1 LTWGKA
7 ISLVAVRWLRFA
19 GCSLR
24 FGLCYTFKRRRRKLI
39 TEFPHN
45 IARRFTDGFMR
56 SFRLFAPWALLFFLT
71 FAPLAQSPV
80 RADEEGDSHSQ
91 VTDEPEA
98 LPVDLGAIKRL
109 KVAGKAIEETPLR
122 VGNLDVLAPI
132 VAELPSLG
140 ATATRAADANIP
152 DLSELPEKD
161 RPARN
166 QFFQL
171 NFPEETETPP
181 LVFAVG
187 RSVAYIKK
195 ESYAL
200 RAAPLVVKGQLWLP
214 IFSLA
219 PLLGAAPRL
228 DASGT
233 LHFNPTVQSVELFEV
248 KGVMAVTI
256 KTSAPL
262 PEGRAPLM
270 GTLDDPPKIYF
281 DFPGFSMGLDAGY
294 TTAERVTTGGL
305 REVQQARVGLFQGF
319 PDTTRVVLDLDQKLN
334 ATLQPL
340 PDKTITA
347 FLLVNPNPRAVAD
360 PTPPPSRDPNSP
372 LRGVKIVVDAGHGG
386 HDAGAGGKRS
396 KEKDH
401 TLDIARRVRNH
412 LINKGATVSMTREDD
427 RFISLQGRVDFAHR
441 RNADIFFSVHINSYS
456 STSAGTETYY
466 YTGQSKALASEVQRE
481 LVKATGLP
489 NRGVRSAR
497 FFVIRKTRMPSILT
511 ETAFISNPREE
522 ALLMDPK
529 FRERVAQAMVRGIEN
544 YARKYR

>member
-1 LTWGKA
+1 
-7 ISLVAVRWLRFA
+7 
-19 GCSLR
+19 
-24 FGLCYTFKRRRRKLI
+24 
-39 TEFPHN
+39 
-45 IARRFTDGFMR
+45 MR
-56 SFRLFAPWALLFFLT
+56 SFRFFAPWALLFFLILA
-71 FAPLAQSPV
+71 APFSSVHL
-80 RADEEGDSHSQ
+80 RADEENDSHSQ
-91 VTDEPEA
+91 ITDELEA

-109 KVAGKAIEETPLR
+109 KVAGKPVDGTPLR

-140 ATATRAADANIP
+140 ATATLASDANIP
-152 DLSELPEKD
+152 DLSNLPEKD

-181 LVFAVG
+181 LVFALG
-187 RSVAYIKK
+187 RRVAYIRK

-200 RAAPLVVKGQLWLP
+200 RAAPLNLKGQLWLP

-248 KGVMAVTI
+248 KGILAVTI

-262 PEGRAPLM
+262 PAGQSPLM
-270 GTLDDPPKIYF
+270 GTLDDPPKLYF

-294 TTAERVTTGGL
+294 TTGERVTTGGL
-305 REVQQARVGLFQGF
+305 REVKQARVGLFQGF

-334 ATLQPL
+334 ASLQPL

-360 PTPPPSRDPNSP
+360 PDPPPSRDPNSP
-372 LRGVKIVVDAGHGG
+372 LRGMKIVVDAGHGG
-386 HDAGAGGKRS
+386 HDNGAGGARS
-396 KEKDH
+396 NEKDH
-401 TLDIARRVRNH
+401 NLSIARRVRDL
-412 LINKGATVSMTREDD
+412 LINKGAVVSLTREDD
-427 RFISLQGRVDFAHR
+427 TFISLQGRVDFAHR
-441 RNADIFFSVHINSYS
+441 LNADIFFSIHINSYA
-456 STSAGTETYY
+456 STSTGTETYY
-466 YTGQSKALASEVQRE
+466 HTSQSRALATEVQRE